1 MYLQRNFFLKFAE
14 LGIAKIIILFV
25 YFKIDAYFSY
35 IKKNSI
41 YPYSPKK
48 VQFGCLII
56 LEYLKFRPKKAHTKR
71 TSPKYQSIRTNQH
84 GRKIT
89 VTKGSIPRSKKD
101 SLSCL

>member
-14 LGIAKIIILFV
+14 LGIAKIIILFL

-71 TSPKYQSIRTNQH
+71 TSPKYHSIRTNQH

-89 VTKGSIPRSKKD
+89 LKFAKTITVRQIWY
-101 SLSCL
+101 